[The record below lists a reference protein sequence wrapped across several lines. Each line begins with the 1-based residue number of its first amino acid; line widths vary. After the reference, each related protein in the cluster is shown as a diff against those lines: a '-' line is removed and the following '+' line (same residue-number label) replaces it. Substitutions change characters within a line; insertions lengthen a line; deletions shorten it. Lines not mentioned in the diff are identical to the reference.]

1 MAATQ
6 SEVDDM
12 DATLAQFRTGVIKPV
27 ECIKEGWALIKDQY
41 WLFLGISLVGI
52 LIGGVVPIVLLG
64 PMMVGIFL
72 CLFQRMRNQPVEFG
86 LLFKGFDQFVPGLVV
101 TVLKMIPVLIILV
114 PYYIF
119 LIAMMATTMPRGG
132 MEDPEQAR
140 TFVMSLFGFEIVFFL
155 VIMVVSLTVE
165 IFFMFAYPLVA
176 DRKLSALDA
185 VKLSFR
191 AGKANL
197 GGVLGLMLL
206 NMLFGMLGVLCC
218 IIGVYFY
225 LPIAFASQAVAFRRV
240 FPETSQP
247 LPGPPPPPASWA

>member
-1 MAATQ
+1 
-6 SEVDDM
+6 M
-12 DATLAQFRTGVIKPV
+12 DATLSQFRTGVIKPV
-27 ECIKEGWALIKDQY
+27 ECLKEGWALIKDQY

-52 LIGGVVPIVLLG
+52 LIGGVFPIVLLG

-86 LLFKGFDQFVPGLVV
+86 SLFKGFDQFVPGLVV
-101 TVLKMIPVLIILV
+101 TVLKMIPIFIVLV

-119 LIAMMATTMPRGG
+119 LFGMMATTMPRGQL
-132 MEDPEQAR
+132 EDPEQAR
-140 TFVMSLFGFEIVFFL
+140 NFFMSFFGFEIVFFL
-155 VIMVVSLTVE
+155 VIMVVSIAVE
-165 IFFMFAYPLVA
+165 IFFMFAFPLVA
-176 DRKLSALDA
+176 DRKLSGLEA

-206 NMLFGMLGVLCC
+206 NALLGFVGVLCC
-218 IIGVYFY
+218 VVGVYFY

-240 FPETSQP
+240 FPEVSQP
-247 LPGPPPPPASWA
+247 FPVPPPPPASWA

>member
-1 MAATQ
+1 
-6 SEVDDM
+6 M
-12 DATLAQFRTGVIKPV
+12 DATLSEFRTGVIKPV

-41 WLFLGISLVGI
+41 WLFFGISIVGI

-64 PMMVGIFL
+64 PMMVGIFF
-72 CLFQRMRNQPVEFG
+72 CLFQRMRHQPVEFG

-101 TVLKMIPVLIILV
+101 TVLKMIPIFIVLV

-119 LIAMMATTMPRGG
+119 LIAMMAITMPRAGI
-132 MEDPEQAR
+132 EDPEQAR
-140 TFVMSLFGFEIVFFL
+140 TFVMSFFGFEIVFFL
-155 VIMVVSLTVE
+155 VIMAVSIVVEV
-165 IFFMFAYPLVA
+165 FFMFAYPLVA

-206 NMLFGMLGVLCC
+206 NALLGFVGVLCC
-218 IIGVYFY
+218 VVGVYFY
-225 LPIAFASQAVAFRRV
+225 LPVAFASQAVAFRRV
-240 FPETSQP
+240 FPETFQP
-247 LPGPPPPPASWA
+247 FPAPPPPPASWA

>member
-1 MAATQ
+1 
-6 SEVDDM
+6 M
-12 DATLAQFRTGVIKPV
+12 DATLPQFRTGVIKPV

-64 PMMVGIFL
+64 PMLVGIFL
-72 CLFQRMRNQPVEFG
+72 CLFQRLRNQRVEFG

-101 TVLKMIPVLIILV
+101 TVLKMIPIFIVLV

-119 LIAMMATTMPRGG
+119 LFVMMATTMPRGG
-132 MEDPEQAR
+132 VEDPEQAR
-140 TFVMSLFGFEIVFFL
+140 NFVMSFFGFEIIFFL
-155 VIMVVSLTVE
+155 VIMVVSLSVE
-165 IFFMFAYPLVA
+165 VFFMFAYPLVA
-176 DRKLSALDA
+176 DRQLSALDA

-218 IIGVYFY
+218 VVGVYFY

-240 FPETSQP
+240 FPETQQIFPS
-247 LPGPPPPPASWA
+247 PPPPPASWA

>member
-1 MAATQ
+1 
-6 SEVDDM
+6 M
-12 DATLAQFRTGVIKPV
+12 DATLSQFRTGVIKPV

-72 CLFQRMRNQPVEFG
+72 CLFQKLRHEPFEFG
-86 LLFKGFDQFVPGLVV
+86 LLFKGFDQFVPGLLV
-101 TVLKMIPVLIILV
+101 TVLKMIPILIVLV

-132 MEDPEQAR
+132 VQSPDQAQ
-140 TFVMSLFGFEIVFFL
+140 TFVMSILGFEIVFF
-155 VIMVVSLTVE
+155 VIIMVVSIATE

-176 DRKLSALDA
+176 DRKLSGLDA

-206 NMLFGMLGVLCC
+206 NMLFGILGVLCC
-218 IIGVYFY
+218 VVGVYFY

-240 FPETSQP
+240 FPETFQP
-247 LPGPPPPPASWA
+247 FPVPPPPPASWA